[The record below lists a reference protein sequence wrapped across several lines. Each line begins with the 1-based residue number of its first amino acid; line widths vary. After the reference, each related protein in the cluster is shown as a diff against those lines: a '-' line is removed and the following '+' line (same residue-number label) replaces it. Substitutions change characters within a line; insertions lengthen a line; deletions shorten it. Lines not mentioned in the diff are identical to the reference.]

1 MYYKSFPINIKNIS
15 SSHGSSKQ
23 SFRER
28 LKENWLIIFFG
39 SIKARDNRVLEC
51 RLQNALQNIEL
62 FSKEYLALHMWLLK
76 LEKSV
81 KKYHKIKVKE
91 IRKVSKISKLA
102 LILLRNAADL
112 NEVFYKKYF
121 CLKSFSLNLTLKMLL
136 NGF

>member
-28 LKENWLIIFFG
+28 LKENWLIIFFFG

-91 IRKVSKISKLA
+91 ILEQEGGIKNFKIGPYTPKCGRSKWSFLQE
-102 LILLRNAADL
+102 ILLFEIL
-112 NEVFYKKYF
+112 LSYYKK
-121 CLKSFSLNLTLKMLL
+121 CC
-136 NGF
+136 